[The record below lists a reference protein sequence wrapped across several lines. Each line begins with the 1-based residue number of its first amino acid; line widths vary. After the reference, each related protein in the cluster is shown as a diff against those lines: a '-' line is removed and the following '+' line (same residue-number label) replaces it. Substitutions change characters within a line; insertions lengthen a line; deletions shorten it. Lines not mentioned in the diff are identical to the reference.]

1 MTTTV
6 YVLELADHCWYVGKT
21 NDVQRRFQQHL
32 AGNGSA
38 WTRKHRPLSISAT
51 YHNASPFDEDKVTKE
66 YMARYGIHHVRVG
79 HRASSRH
86 TPPTALFGGG
96 VYVQI
101 NLPDEQKRSIERE
114 IAGATD
120 RCFICGSPEQHFA
133 AECSLS
139 HRKSG
144 GWMGSSVTQ
153 PPPATKEPPAT
164 QQPQQNYFSFS
175 SLVEFISTIWEVP
188 PSYQEYLDSQRV
200 SATKM

>member
-1 MTTTV
+1 MTTTTTTI

-66 YMARYGIHHVRVG
+66 YMARYGIHHVR
-79 HRASSRH
+79 
-86 TPPTALFGGG
+86 GG

-101 NLPDEQKRSIERE
+101 NLPDEQKRSIQRE
-114 IAGATD
+114 IAGSQD

-144 GWMGSSVTQ
+144 DLKESGGWMGSS
-153 PPPATKEPPAT
+153 ATKEPPAT
-164 QQPQQNYFSFS
+164 KQSPATQQPQQKYFSFS
-175 SLVEFISTIWEVP
+175 SLVEFISTIWDVP
-188 PSYQEYLDSQRV
+188 PSYQKYLDSQK
-200 SATKM
+200 SPATKM